1 MEEVSEHRASNLV
14 SEHVSEH
21 EVDEHEVS
29 KYACD
34 L

>member
-1 MEEVSEHRASNLV
+1 MQGVSEHRASNLV

-21 EVDEHEVS
+21 EVGEFEVS